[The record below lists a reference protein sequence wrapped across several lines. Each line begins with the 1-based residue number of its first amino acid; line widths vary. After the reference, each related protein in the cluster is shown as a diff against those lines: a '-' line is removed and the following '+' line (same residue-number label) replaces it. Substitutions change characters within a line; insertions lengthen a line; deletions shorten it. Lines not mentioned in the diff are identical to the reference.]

1 MFHQPIISDKHLR
14 HRRCEGQHPNVCPL
28 PHLAAKNSSGVPLDS
43 NCPKPVFPSTA
54 VQRFVAKQST
64 KKKQAFVFFKL
75 LRPGYPDRC
84 VAITVSSAKFPLS
97 WSFFHSNKHFEWKLH
112 SEVNAIIF
120 TVESANLLKL
130 QETEFS
136 IFDAREDRKWGVAKC
151 FILETILK
159 LSAETHWI
167 FTRSYNDKVP
177 IQPFLPTS

>member
-1 MFHQPIISDKHLR
+1 MRGNTL
-14 HRRCEGQHPNVCPL
+14 NPL
-28 PHLAAKNSSGVPLDS
+28 PHLAVKNSASVPLDS
-43 NCPKPVFPSTA
+43 NCPKPIFPSTT
-54 VQRFVAKQST
+54 VQHFAGRQST
-64 KKKQAFVFFKL
+64 RKKQAFVFSSYWGSSCCLF
-75 LRPGYPDRC
+75 LRRGLAVLTD
-84 VAITVSSAKFPLS
+84 ALITASVVRFPLS

-112 SEVNAIIF
+112 SEVNAVIF

-136 IFDAREDRKWGVAKC
+136 IFDAREGRKWGVAKC

-167 FTRSYNDKVP
+167 FTHSYNDKVP